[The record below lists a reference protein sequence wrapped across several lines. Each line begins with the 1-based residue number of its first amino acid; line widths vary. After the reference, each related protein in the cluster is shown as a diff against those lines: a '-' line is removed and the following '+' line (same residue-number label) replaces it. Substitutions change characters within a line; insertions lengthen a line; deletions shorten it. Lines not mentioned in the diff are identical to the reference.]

1 MYPYS
6 MLYDRAADAAKKLQ
20 RAFRGKK
27 AARLF
32 RRYCAAAR
40 IQRYRAHPCPRAR
53 HPRAPLVPRERA
65 HVVLHVAHP
74 ACVIHVAGR
83 AQTASK
89 LMLSLKEQM
98 ERQRREAREQIRMLC
113 KTPSPRDKRI

>member
-1 MYPYS
+1 M
-6 MLYDRAADAAKKLQ
+6 
-20 RAFRGKK
+20 
-27 AARLF
+27 
-32 RRYCAAAR
+32 
-40 IQRYRAHPCPRAR
+40 
-53 HPRAPLVPRERA
+53 PRERTHIA
-65 HVVLHVAHP
+65 FHVAHP